1 MKKSIFNLEGVQP
14 ISKEKQAKISGGTNP
29 GGAYCGKY
37 GFPPCWE
44 N

>member
-1 MKKSIFNLEGVQP
+1 MKKSIFNLEGVQQ
-14 ISKEKQAKISGGTNP
+14 ISKEKQVAINGGTNIHL
-29 GGAYCGKY
+29 YCGKP